1 MSTSSP
7 TIPAEIAR
15 HVLWHYGKDGGHQ
28 PGSFTQRLME
38 AFAAADMVNT
48 AKLANA
54 YPDYAAAF
62 IAANLDPDG
71 ITNLQRI
78 AQGDMSTEEPP
89 APQCPEA
96 LFNPDTGDLL
106 RCIQDGRHNW
116 HETPGGTQ
124 WRTPV
129 DTTAEVPF

>member
-7 TIPAEIAR
+7 TIPAETAR
-15 HVLWHYGKDGGHQ
+15 HVLWHYGQDGGHQ

-71 ITNLQRI
+71 IASLQRI
-78 AQGDMSTEEPP
+78 AGVVVSAEEPP

-96 LFNPDTGDLL
+96 LFNPDTGDLR
-106 RCIQDGRHNW
+106 RCIQNGRHE
-116 HETPGGTQ
+116 HHQTVGGTQ
-124 WRTPV
+124 WRIPV